1 MDWDWKATAIIFLV
15 TLIYQ
20 NTKTFIKPYFK
31 RGRRDEDDAY
41 GTVFANA
48 VVCVLIIVF
57 VSLIP

>member
-1 MDWDWKATAIIFLV
+1 MNWDWKATAIIFLV

-31 RGRRDEDDAY
+31 RGHRDEDDAY
-41 GTVFANA
+41 ATVFANA

-57 VSLIP
+57 VVLIP